1 MNERIKDKIDE
12 IEKYLSELYDIFI
25 DDFEIYCK
33 DLRTKAA
40 CERYCEKIIEALT
53 DLAFLIIKE
62 KKLDIPEE
70 DTQAFLI
77 LSQNKI
83 IDGELAEKLKEAK
96 GMRNILA
103 HEYGEVDDEKVFN
116 AINEQLEEDV
126 EEFIKR
132 IKKLADNSHN

>member
-1 MNERIKDKIDE
+1 MDERINDKIEE

-25 DDFEIYCK
+25 NDFDAYSK

-53 DLAFLIIKE
+53 DLAFLVIKE
-62 KKLDIPEE
+62 KKLETPEE
-70 DTQAFLI
+70 DTQAFFI
-77 LSQNKI
+77 LSKGGM
-83 IDGELAEKLKEAK
+83 IDEKLAEKLKEAK

-116 AINEQLEEDV
+116 ALNYCGL
-126 EEFIKR
+126 KPAGLSA
-132 IKKLADNSHN
+132 KN